1 MQMSMLGEALDARE
15 AHRVGFVNEV
25 VPDEKLEEEVSAFA
39 GRLAGLPKQ
48 TLDRIKQTL
57 HKSFESDLATALE
70 AEAVGQTF
78 CGYTDDHKE
87 GIAAFFEKRDPTLT
101 GN

>member
-1 MQMSMLGEALDARE
+1 
-15 AHRVGFVNEV
+15 
-25 VPDEKLEEEVSAFA
+25 
-39 GRLAGLPKQ
+39 
-48 TLDRIKQTL
+48 L

-87 GIAAFFEKRDPTLT
+87 VIAAYFEKRDPTFT